1 MELPMCPAVVC
12 SCIVV
17 VESPQV
23 FIITEAA
30 IGKRKICMIK
40 TGIIIM
46 YSMVI
51 WAIFHPP

>member
-1 MELPMCPAVVC
+1 MELPICPDVVC
-12 SCIVV
+12 SCMVV
-17 VESPQV
+17 VETCQV
-23 FIITEAA
+23 FIITEAT

-51 WAIFHPP
+51 WANFHPP